1 KFAMKIINL
10 DIFLWRLKRVNKI
23 VVSNTT
29 CFNTLSTA
37 LPYSVCNDCNTN
49 IAKDS
54 TFSNQQSMFNNVI
67 VKHSSKIQN
76 FLSHP
81 RIVSH
86 IMLCTER
93 KCIGYKYYGS
103 QYYNVRYLSNTG
115 IDSIT
120 EVQVPMQFN
129 GIFKAISESA
139 PIKITQDFL
148 LLVHDCTGL
157 PWWSVIVLT
166 TIMMRTAVTLPL
178 SLYQLY
184 ILAKLENLKYEMDE
198 IVKEMKKEI
207 NYGIHK
213 YNWSKKYAK
222 RLYNHSVA
230 KQWNKLVVR
239 ENCHPAKTSLLVL
252 IQVPLWISLSMS
264 IRNLCYML
272 PKQDANAYI
281 TYQEFITDGFLWMS
295 NLTTADPFVLPIS
308 MGLFNLAIIEI
319 TCMSKIQNVELTKWQ
334 RYLTNFCRIVMIGM
348 IPIAMSVP
356 SCLSLYWATSSAF
369 GLFQNL
375 ILLSPKVRRFAKVPI
390 TTSES
395 PHPYLILRNKIAVKY
410 RLKKKVEIPPKM

>member
-1 KFAMKIINL
+1 MKIINL
-10 DIFLWRLKRVNKI
+10 DIFLWRLKRVSKI

-37 LPYSVCNDCNTN
+37 LPYSVCNDYNTN

-93 KCIGYKYYGS
+93 KCVGYKMYFT
-103 QYYNVRYLSNTG
+103 RKLKK
-115 IDSIT
+115 
-120 EVQVPMQFN
+120 FL
-129 GIFKAISESA
+129 
-139 PIKITQDFL
+139 IKIKKSTR
-148 LLVHDCTGL
+148 
-157 PWWSVIVLT
+157 VLT
-166 TIMMRTAVTLPL
+166 RGLNICHFFIT
-178 SLYQLY
+178 
-184 ILAKLENLKYEMDE
+184 
-198 IVKEMKKEI
+198 
-207 NYGIHK
+207 
-213 YNWSKKYAK
+213 
-222 RLYNHSVA
+222 A

-319 TCMSKIQNVELTKWQ
+319 TCMSKVQNVELTKWQ
-334 RYLTNFCRIVMIGM
+334 RYLTNFCRIVIIGM

>member
-1 KFAMKIINL
+1 MKIINL
-10 DIFLWRLKRVNKI
+10 DIFLWRLKRASKI
-23 VVSNTT
+23 VVSNAT

-37 LPYSVCNDCNTN
+37 LPYSICDYNN
-49 IAKDS
+49 IAKDL
-54 TFSNQQSMFNNVI
+54 TFSNQQSMCNNVI
-67 VKHSSKIQN
+67 VKHSSKKQN
-76 FLSHP
+76 FLYMSRP

-86 IMLCTER
+86 IMLCTE
-93 KCIGYKYYGS
+93 KKYVGYKSYYGS
-103 QYYNVRYLSNTG
+103 QYYNVRYFSNAVT
-115 IDSIT
+115 DFIT
-120 EVQVPMQFN
+120 KVPVTQFN
-129 GIFKAISESA
+129 SIFKAISESA

-166 TIMMRTAVTLPL
+166 TIIVRTTVTLPL

-198 IVKEMKKEI
+198 IVKEMKPEL

-213 YNWSKKYAK
+213 YNWSEKYAR
-222 RLYNHSVA
+222 RLYNRSIA

-239 ENCHPAKTSLLVL
+239 ENCHPAKTKLLIL

-272 PKQDANAYI
+272 PKQDANAYV

-295 NLTTADPFVLPIS
+295 NLTIADPFVLPIL

-319 TCMSKIQNVELTKWQ
+319 EFLIKLTKWQ
-334 RYLTNFCRIVMIGM
+334 RYLTNFCRIATIGM

-375 ILLSPKVRRFAKVPI
+375 ILLSPKLRRFAKVPI

-395 PHPYLILRNKIAVKY
+395 PHPYLILRNKIAIKY
-410 RLKKKVEIPPKM
+410 LKKKVEIPPKM